1 MKEDIKKIRNG
12 DKLYIASDK
21 TTNYYKTDVKEYNEL
36 KKRNIEKDYKKSE
49 ESEVDKVTKEDK
61 KIAEKF
67 KLENRIYK
75 TPRRESFTLY
85 KDHKENFA
93 NIKHDQVSKTPDLH

>member
-1 MKEDIKKIRNG
+1 MSQ
-12 DKLYIASDK
+12 LFLHFFFCDK
-21 TTNYYKTDVKEYNEL
+21 TTNYYKTDVKEYNKL
-36 KKRNIEKDYKKSE
+36 KKRNIEKDYKRSE
-49 ESEVDKVTKEDK
+49 EVEVDKVTKEDK

-93 NIKHDQVSKTPDLH
+93 NNKQTRLINPCKPELGPTL